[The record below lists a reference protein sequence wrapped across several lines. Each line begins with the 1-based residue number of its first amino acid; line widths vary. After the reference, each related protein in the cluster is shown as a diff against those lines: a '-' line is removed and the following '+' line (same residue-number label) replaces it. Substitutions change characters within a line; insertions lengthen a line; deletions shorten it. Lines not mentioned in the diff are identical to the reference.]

1 MLKVSKTVNGG
12 FAHADRRAS
21 LVGVQMSVSP
31 EIIQNASHGE
41 RDAQR
46 VIFETFRD
54 RIYQLVWRIVGAGD
68 ADDVAQDTFVRV
80 FEKLHQFRHESEL
93 GTWVHRIA
101 VNQSLKHLNRR
112 KRTASCLL
120 NEDHSAVRDLSD
132 TTDTKELVS
141 LAMSRINPE
150 LRSVLQLK
158 EIGELSYSQ
167 IAEIVEIPAGTVG
180 SRLNRARKE
189 FKDQLVALGWES

>member
-1 MLKVSKTVNGG
+1 
-12 FAHADRRAS
+12 
-21 LVGVQMSVSP
+21 MSVSP
-31 EIIQNASHGE
+31 EIIQNAGRGE

-54 RIYQLVWRIVGAGD
+54 RIYKLVWRIVGEWD
-68 ADDVAQDTFVRV
+68 ADDVAQDTFLRV

-93 GTWVHRIA
+93 ETWVHRIA

-112 KRTASCLL
+112 NRTASSSL
-120 NEDHSAVRDLSD
+120 NEEHSAVPDLSAA
-132 TTDTKELVS
+132 TDAEELVN
-141 LAMSRINPE
+141 LAMSRIDPE

-158 EIGELSYSQ
+158 EIDELSYSQ
-167 IAEIVEIPAGTVG
+167 IAEIIEIPEGTVG

-189 FKDQLVALGWES
+189 LKEQLVALGWES